1 MIASVNTNLHPAY
14 TERLSWNE
22 TEPLR
27 DRYKHDLWQALLHS
41 MAGVQLST
49 QLMRPGTADKV
60 GHRPTI
66 SVTDVS
72 QNALE
77 VYAGEPQG
85 TDRRMDQRIVED
97 REQMLGHGLGV
108 VQTRAASVSHQEK
121 PSGEAIIWMQ
131 SSQAPGLRSK
141 DKLYRI
147 NIFSRQYR

>member
-66 SVTDVS
+66 SVTDVTVKTPWKFMQGS
-72 QNALE
+72 LR
-77 VYAGEPQG
+77 VLIGEW
-85 TDRRMDQRIVED
+85 ISE
-97 REQMLGHGLGV
+97 L
-108 VQTRAASVSHQEK
+108 
-121 PSGEAIIWMQ
+121 
-131 SSQAPGLRSK
+131 SK
-141 DKLYRI
+141 TE
-147 NIFSRQYR
+147 SRCLVMVLV

>member
-121 PSGEAIIWMQ
+121 PSFGCRAHKLP
-131 SSQAPGLRSK
+131 AFVLK
-141 DKLYRI
+141 DKLYSI
-147 NIFSRQYR
+147 NIFSRQCR